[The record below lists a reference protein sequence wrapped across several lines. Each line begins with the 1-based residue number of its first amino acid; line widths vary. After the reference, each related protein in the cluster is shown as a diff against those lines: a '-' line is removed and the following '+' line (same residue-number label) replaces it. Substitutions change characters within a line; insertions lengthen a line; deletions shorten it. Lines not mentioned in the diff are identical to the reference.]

1 MKKLMFA
8 LAFTFCAV
16 MAFASNPSTAQQAQ
30 SLAGTVVQ
38 NDVPVPCLACAPC
51 NGRIYCVF
59 GLTCESA
66 NANLDYELKQAGC
79 GGDTTKPSDDDDD
92 SGE

>member
-1 MKKLMFA
+1 MFA

-16 MAFASNPSTAQQAQ
+16 MAFASNPAAVQKALT
-30 SLAGTVVQ
+30 LTGTPVQ
-38 NDVPVPCLACAPC
+38 DDVPCLACAPC

-66 NANLDYELKQAGC
+66 NENLDDELKEMGC
-79 GGDTTKPSDDDDD
+79 GGDTNKPTDDDDD